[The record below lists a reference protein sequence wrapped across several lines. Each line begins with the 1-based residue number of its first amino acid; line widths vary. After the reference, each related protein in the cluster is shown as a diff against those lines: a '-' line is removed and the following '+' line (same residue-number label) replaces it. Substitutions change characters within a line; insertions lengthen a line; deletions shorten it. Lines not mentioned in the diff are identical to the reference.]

1 MKNFILEKMR
11 IFI

>member
-1 MKNFILEKMR
+1 MKDFILEKMR